1 MGKVKNQPR
10 AFPGGP
16 VAKHANAGE
25 PGSIPG
31 QGPRS
36 HVAQLK
42 SMRAVMKTDDST
54 RHNQDLAQPGTHTN
68 VFKNQPNTGMEQLQE
83 PLNRTI
89 KSSGG
94 RGHIFKR
101 RLLKACSQPGSSVQ
115 GILQEKIL
123 KWVAI
128 PSPGNLPNPGKEP
141 GSPTSQADSLLF
153 EPPAKPYLLS
163 VYH

>member
-1 MGKVKNQPR
+1 M
-10 AFPGGP
+10 
-16 VAKHANAGE
+16 AKHANAGE

-42 SMRAVMKTDDST
+42 SMRAAMKTDDST
-54 RHNQDLAQPGTHTN
+54 HHNQDLAQPGTHTN

-83 PLNRTI
+83 PLKRKI

-94 RGHIFKR
+94 RGHIFTR

-115 GILQEKIL
+115 WILQEKIL

-128 PSPGNLPNPGKEP
+128 PFSRE
-141 GSPTSQADSLLF
+141 SS
-153 EPPAKPYLLS
+153 
-163 VYH
+163 